1 MKNELN
7 TLEIELKDII
17 APERYK
23 LVYHNIDIIENTDF
37 LLEAILF
44 YKKNSY
50 GSYESIKGILATRSL
65 TDEIIS
71 HINSK
76 EIPFAFLPEPISI
89 EEKQKYMVMSD
100 HSKLDTNF
108 PQT

>member
-7 TLEIELKDII
+7 TLELELKGIV
-17 APERYK
+17 APERYG
-23 LVYHNIDIIENTDF
+23 LIYHNLDIIENTDF

-50 GSYESIKGILATRSL
+50 GSYESIKGILSTRSL
-65 TDEIIS
+65 TDEITS

-76 EIPFAFLPEPISI
+76 EIPFIFMPEPMSI
-89 EEKQKYMVMSD
+89 EEKQKYMD
-100 HSKLDTNF
+100 HSVAS
-108 PQT
+108 PIQIVG